1 MTTEVLSALPN
12 RVFSFKRKLMMIGP
26 AFIAAIA
33 YIDPGN
39 FATNIQAGS
48 TFGYK
53 LLWVVLWSNLMAMLI
68 QYLSAK
74 LGIVTGKD
82 LTEHLRERL
91 PKWAITPY
99 WLQAEVI
106 AIATDLAEFIGA
118 AVGFQLLF
126 SVTLMQGAVITALFT
141 FAILMLNQRGQKSV
155 EIIIGGLLIVVA
167 AVYIVELLWARPAG
181 GEVIKGLLLPTMKTP
196 DQVYL
201 AAGILGATVMPHVI
215 YLHSALFKEKSTE
228 KKADRLK
235 STRMDVWIAMTI
247 AGFVNI
253 GMITMAAAVFHAHGH
268 HDIAAIETA
277 YKTLTPLLGHG
288 AATLFGI
295 SLVASGLSS
304 SVVGT
309 MAGQVVMQGFTQ
321 KHISIWVRRIV
332 TMLPSFL
339 LIALAVNTTQILI
352 VSQVVLSFGIAFA
365 LIPLLIFTNN
375 HKIMSEFTNN
385 FWTKNIGWIVVALV
399 VSLNLYLLFTM

>member
-1 MTTEVLSALPN
+1 MTTQVLSALPSRTFN
-12 RVFSFKRKLMMIGP
+12 FKRKLMMIGP

-82 LTEHLRERL
+82 LTEHLRDRL

-126 SVTLMQGAVITALFT
+126 GVSLMQGAIITALFT

-155 EIIIGGLLIVVA
+155 EFVIGGLLIVVA

-181 GEVIKGLLLPTMKTP
+181 GEVVKGLLLPTMKTP

-235 STRMDVWIAMTI
+235 STRIDVWIAMTI

-309 MAGQVVMQGFTQ
+309 MAGQVVMQGFTK
-321 KHISIWVRRIV
+321 KHISVWVRRIV

-339 LIALAVNTTQILI
+339 LIALAVNTTQILV

-365 LIPLLIFTNN
+365 LIPLLIFTSNR
-375 HKIMSEFTNN
+375 KIMSEFANN
-385 FWTKNIGWIVVALV
+385 IWTKNIGWIVVALV
-399 VSLNLYLLFTM
+399 VALNFYLLLTM

>member
-1 MTTEVLSALPN
+1 MTTQVLSALPSRTFN
-12 RVFSFKRKLMMIGP
+12 FKRKLMMIGP

-82 LTEHLRERL
+82 LTEHLRDRL

-126 SVTLMQGAVITALFT
+126 GVSLMQGATITALFT

-155 EIIIGGLLIVVA
+155 EFVIGGLLIVVA

-181 GEVIKGLLLPTMKTP
+181 GEVVKGLLLPTMKTP

-235 STRMDVWIAMTI
+235 STRIDVWIAMTI

-309 MAGQVVMQGFTQ
+309 MAGQVVMQGFTK
-321 KHISIWVRRIV
+321 KHISVWVRRIV

-339 LIALAVNTTQILI
+339 LIALAVNTTQILV

-365 LIPLLIFTNN
+365 LIPLLIFTSNR
-375 HKIMSEFTNN
+375 KIMSEFANN
-385 FWTKNIGWIVVALV
+385 IWTKNIGWIVVALV
-399 VSLNLYLLFTM
+399 VALNFYLLLTM

>member
-1 MTTEVLSALPN
+1 MSAQVLSAVPSRTLN
-12 RVFSFKRKLMMIGP
+12 FKRKLMLIGP

-48 TFGYK
+48 AFGYK

-91 PKWAITPY
+91 PKWAVTPY
-99 WLQAEVI
+99 WVQAEVI

-118 AVGFQLLF
+118 AVGFQLLLG
-126 SVTLMQGAVITALFT
+126 VTLMQGAIITALFA

-155 EIIIGGLLIVVA
+155 EMIIGGLLIVVA
-167 AVYIVELLWARPAG
+167 AVYIVELLWSQPAMG
-181 GEVIKGLLLPTMKTP
+181 AVTKGLLLPTMKTP

-215 YLHSALFKEKSTE
+215 YLHSALFKEKTTASKQE
-228 KKADRLK
+228 RIK
-235 STRMDVWIAMTI
+235 STRIDVWIAMTI

-295 SLVASGLSS
+295 SLIASGLSS

-321 KHISIWVRRIV
+321 KRISVWVRRVV

-339 LIALAVNTTQILI
+339 LIALAVNTTEILV

-365 LIPLLIFTNN
+365 LIPLLMFTSNRQVMKNFVNN
-375 HKIMSEFTNN
+375 V
-385 FWTKNIGWIVVALV
+385 WTKGFGWIVVSLV
-399 VSLNLYLLFTM
+399 VALNLYLLFTM